1 MGASISCCAEGQA
14 KAAEFVNEAKEKGLV
29 EASKEA
35 ATEAGEAIKEK
46 AEQLTADAQS
56 GKLAEDIKE
65 AATSAA
71 ETAKETVT
79 TVVEDAKSGKLQED
93 LTKAAADAGAALT
106 DVTAA
111 AAAAMGPTVTLVFEQ
126 AGKTTEVKFTKRT
139 LGFEYGAQKAG
150 GCCAA
155 APTGKF
161 VVTKVTN
168 PELKDVKA
176 GMLIKKINEEEVPA
190 TMELGEFKEK
200 LAVAVKTLP
209 EA

>member
-1 MGASISCCAEGQA
+1 MGAIVSCCQDSQVKAE
-14 KAAEFVNEAKEKGLV
+14 EFVNEAKEKGLV
-29 EASKEA
+29 EATKDTA
-35 ATEAGEAIKEK
+35 ASAGEAIKEK
-46 AEQLTADAQS
+46 AEQLATDAQS
-56 GKLAEDIKE
+56 GKLVEDIKE
-65 AATSAA
+65 AVTTAA
-71 ETAKETVT
+71 ETVQETVT
-79 TVVEDAKSGKLQED
+79 GVVEDAKSGKLQED
-93 LTKAAADAGAALT
+93 LQTAATDAGAALSG
-106 DVTAA
+106 VTAA
-111 AAAAMGPTVTLVFEQ
+111 AAEAMGPSVTLVFEQ

-168 PELKDVKA
+168 PELKDVKV

-200 LAVAVKTLP
+200 LTVAVKTLP